1 MKQRLNE
8 VVVNGNRVYIENGE
22 VKTQLREDIQRT
34 GWMSLD
40 DLQSLVTEE
49 IKMMYLEKYG
59 KL

>member
-34 GWMSLD
+34 GWMSID
-40 DLQSLVTEE
+40 DAKELTMEYFKVKLRNDGYE
-49 IKMMYLEKYG
+49 I
-59 KL
+59 